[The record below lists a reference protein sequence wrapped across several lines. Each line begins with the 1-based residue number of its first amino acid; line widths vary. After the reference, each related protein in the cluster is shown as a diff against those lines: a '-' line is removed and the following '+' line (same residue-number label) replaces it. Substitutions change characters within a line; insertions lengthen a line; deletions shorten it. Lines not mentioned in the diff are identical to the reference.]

1 VDSALIGRRRRVA
14 RAGQADRSTARA
26 APPCGSAAWR
36 PAALGTAGASATVAV
51 VSQEA
56 QVFADPLAARSGG
69 RYAGPRSA
77 GTGGAI

>member
-1 VDSALIGRRRRVA
+1 VRLG
-14 RAGQADRSTARA
+14 GA
-26 APPCGSAAWR
+26 APGSVA
-36 PAALGTAGASATVAV
+36 PGTAGTAATVAL